1 TPAAAAGKIHFNQR
15 LAAREPGAPE
25 LPMHDAG
32 NRKVIYAALAG
43 NLAITLLKFIAATLT
58 GSAAMMAEGF
68 HSAADSGNQ
77 LMLLIG
83 HHRAAKPPD
92 EEHPYGYG
100 QEIYFWAFM
109 VSVTIFFVGAL
120 FSLFEGVEKLLHPH
134 PISSIRLSLTVIAV
148 AVLLEGYPWLVA
160 VNEVRRHRK
169 YPGLRG
175 FIKQILEAKDPTI
188 MVVFFEDSAALAGL
202 AIAALGVSLA
212 WHYQQ
217 PAFDALAS
225 LAIGAILLY
234 ISFIL
239 ARETRNLLI
248 GESASREHRQLIR
261 RVVTAIP
268 QVRRCGRIMT
278 MHLGPANILLNLDIE
293 FVDGLSTD
301 EVEAAVDAIEN
312 KIRAALPLV
321 KKIYIEAE
329 SLTGR
334 EAASSRTAP

>member
-1 TPAAAAGKIHFNQR
+1 
-15 LAAREPGAPE
+15 
-25 LPMHDAG
+25 MHEAG
-32 NRKVIYAALAG
+32 NKRVIYAALAG
-43 NLAITLLKFIAATLT
+43 NLGITLLKFIAAFLT

-83 HHRAAKPPD
+83 HWRASRPPD

-134 PISSIRLSLTVIAV
+134 PVTGIKLSLTIIVIA
-148 AVLLEGYPWLVA
+148 AFLEAYPWLVA
-160 VNEVRRHRK
+160 VNEVRKNRQ
-169 YPGLRG
+169 YTGLRG
-175 FIKQILEAKDPTI
+175 FVRLILEAKDPTI

-202 AIAALGVSLA
+202 AVAALGITLA
-212 WHYQQ
+212 YHLQM

-225 LAIGAILLY
+225 LLIGLILLY

-248 GESASREHRQLIR
+248 GESASRENRQLIR
-261 RVVTAIP
+261 RVVNAIP
-268 QVRRCGRIMT
+268 QVQRCGRVMT
-278 MHLGPANILLNLDIE
+278 MHLGPENILLNLDIE
-293 FVDGLSTD
+293 FVDDLSTD
-301 EVEAAVDAIEN
+301 EVEAAVDAIES
-312 KIRAALPLV
+312 KIREALPIV
-321 KKIYIEAE
+321 NKIYIEAE

-334 EAASSRTAP
+334 KNVSPAP